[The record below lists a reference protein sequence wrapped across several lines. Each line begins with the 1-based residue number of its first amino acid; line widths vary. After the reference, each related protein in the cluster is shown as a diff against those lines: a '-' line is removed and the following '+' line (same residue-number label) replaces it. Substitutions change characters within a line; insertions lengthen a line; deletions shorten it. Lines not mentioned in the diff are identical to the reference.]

1 MSIWKLLGFVD
12 ESATTKTALPE
23 TETVR
28 KITGALDQ
36 MPLDRARFI
45 AAFAYVLSRV
55 AHADQTIS
63 PEEVRAMEQI
73 VMREGKLA
81 EEQAIIV
88 VQMAKTQSHL
98 FGGIEDFVVTREFN
112 AIASYE
118 EKLALLHCLYA
129 VAAASGSVSSMEDN
143 EIRQI
148 ASELKIP
155 HPVYIEVRLQY
166 KEYLEILMDQKPAE
180 SES

>member
-1 MSIWKLLGFVD
+1 MSIWKLLGFGD
-12 ESATTKTALPE
+12 ESTPANTALPE

-36 MPLDRARFI
+36 LPLDRARFI

-73 VMREGKLA
+73 VMQEGKLL

-88 VQMAKTQSHL
+88 VQMAKTQSLL

-112 AIASYE
+112 AIASYG
-118 EKLALLHCLYA
+118 EKMALLHCLYA
-129 VAAASGSVSSMEDN
+129 VAAASGSISSVEDN

-148 ASELKIP
+148 GSELKIP
-155 HPVYIEVRLQY
+155 HPDIIEVRLQY
-166 KEYLEILMDQKPAE
+166 KKYLEILMDRKPVE
-180 SES
+180 IEP

>member
-1 MSIWKLLGFVD
+1 MSIWKLLGFGE
-12 ESATTKTALPE
+12 ESGPRGTALPE

-36 MPLDRARFI
+36 LPLERARFI

-55 AHADQTIS
+55 ARADQTIS
-63 PEEVRAMEQI
+63 PEEVRAMEQL
-73 VMREGKLA
+73 VMQKGQLS

-88 VQMAKTQSHL
+88 VQMAKTQSIL

-112 AIASYE
+112 AIASSE
-118 EKLALLHCLYA
+118 EKRALLHCLYA
-129 VAAASGSVSSMEDN
+129 VAAASGSISSMEDN

-148 ASELKIP
+148 ASELKI
-155 HPVYIEVRLQY
+155 HHSEMIAIRLQF
-166 KEYLEILMDQKPAE
+166 KEFLEILMDMKTEVPE
-180 SES
+180 S